1 MYKDINNIKKGKNMK
16 LVFEG
21 GYPTNDEKGQFIEY
35 LMAFYGKDP
44 KWDAVYPDVQMGTV
58 DAFECME
65 EYLNGDYPCIEEN
78 WITDEFGIKVP
89 THIWGGGDSLDREK
103 VLELYMMGEGDA
115 LAKKHKAKE
124 AA

>member
-1 MYKDINNIKKGKNMK
+1 MKKREENMK
-16 LVFEG
+16 LVFDG

-65 EYLNGDYPCIEEN
+65 EYLEGQYESNVVKGE
-78 WITDEFGIKVP
+78 
-89 THIWGGGDSLDREK
+89 HMWGGGDSVDREK
-103 VLELYMMGEGDA
+103 VRDIFLNKCE
-115 LAKKHKAKE
+115 E